1 MNLSAKIY
9 SLKHYLKYALLS
21 KGKFKTHSPFVFAF
35 ITLILEDKGS
45 EYKRLRDKLNRYY
58 QQNKIQ
64 VSTEGNAGEGSQSLG
79 KKKVSASSFSN
90 KVGLPPKYGKVLHG
104 LIRENNIYSVIEL
117 GTSLG
122 ISTSYL
128 SSHAAVDV
136 TTIEANKQVLDVTRQ
151 AYQEIGNSKSIH
163 FVHARFD
170 AILSDLCKAGLA
182 NTLIFIDGDH
192 NKEAV
197 MRNFTSC
204 LPFIEESTILVFDDI
219 YWSESMTDSWHEIY
233 QHKKV
238 KLSIDIFRL
247 GIVFF
252 KQANKEKQHFQIW
265 Y

>member
-1 MNLSAKIY
+1 MNLSAKIH
-9 SLKHYLKYALLS
+9 SLKHYLKYALFS
-21 KGKFKTHSPFVFAF
+21 KSKFKIHSPFVFAF
-35 ITLILEDKGS
+35 ITQILEDKGS
-45 EYKRLRDKLNRYY
+45 EYKALRDKLNQYY
-58 QQNKIQ
+58 KENKIQ

-79 KKKVSASSFSN
+79 KRTMSASSFSN
-90 KVGLPPKYGKVLHG
+90 KVGLPSKYGKVLHG
-104 LIRENNIYSVIEL
+104 LIRENNIHSVIEL

-128 SSHAAVDV
+128 SSNAAVNV
-136 TTIEANKQVLDVTRQ
+136 KTIEANKQVLDVTRQ

-163 FVHARFD
+163 FIHARFD
-170 AILSDLCKAGLA
+170 TVLDDLCKAGLA

-192 NKEAV
+192 NKEALI
-197 MRNFTSC
+197 RYFNSC

-219 YWSESMTDSWHEIY
+219 YWSEGMTDSWHEIF

-238 KLSIDIFRL
+238 KLSLDIFRM

-252 KQANKEKQHFQIW
+252 KHTNKEKQHFQVW

>member
-1 MNLSAKIY
+1 LNLSAKIHA
-9 SLKHYLKYALLS
+9 LKHYLKYALFS

-35 ITLILEDKGS
+35 ITEILEDKSS
-45 EYKRLRDKLNRYY
+45 EYKLLRDKLNRYY
-58 QQNKIQ
+58 QENKIQ

-79 KKKVSASSFSN
+79 KRTMSASSFSN

-104 LIRENNIYSVIEL
+104 LIRENNIHSVIEL

-128 SSHAAVDV
+128 SSHAAVNV
-136 TTIEANKQVLDVTRQ
+136 KTIEANKEVLDVTRQ

-163 FVHARFD
+163 FIHAWFD
-170 AILSDLCKAGLA
+170 TVLDDLCKAGLA

-192 NKEAV
+192 NKEALI
-197 MRNFTSC
+197 RYFNSC

-219 YWSESMTDSWHEIY
+219 YWSEGMTDSWHEIF

-238 KLSIDIFRL
+238 KLSIDIFRM

-252 KQANKEKQHFQIW
+252 KQSNKEKQHFQVW